1 LRRRSYN
8 ILNHS
13 KSRKIEKNLPKCSVI
28 GKLLMMGWFTQAF
41 PLLSHI
47 VVPYP
52 CAQKP
57 YYCSTSVVHY
67 LIILVQ
73 QHSDS
78 CMGNGNLDRKVCN
91 GRVSWCAIKCAMNCA
106 ITVNG
111 KCWSQIMLICCK
123 SQSFTS
129 VSYVHI
135 VKIEFCDQDS
145 MGAVYQI

>member
-1 LRRRSYN
+1 ME
-8 ILNHS
+8 IL
-13 KSRKIEKNLPKCSVI
+13 KKNLPKCLVRD
-28 GKLLMMGWFTQAF
+28 KLSTMGWFTQAF

-52 CAQKP
+52 CTQKP

-73 QHSDS
+73 RHSGS
-78 CMGNGNLDRKVCN
+78 CMWNGNLDRKVCN
-91 GRVSWCAIKCAMNCA
+91 GRVSWCAMKCA
-106 ITVNG
+106 ITING
-111 KCWSQIMLICCK
+111 KCWSQIILICCK

-145 MGAVYQI
+145 MGVVYQISARFFLVSEEYT